1 MKKIFATVVLFAA
14 ALQGNAQDFTH
25 SLGFRFASGPYDN
38 AGIAYKVFVTKPGAL
53 EFDLGFGNRKYHG
66 EKASSWSIAGAYQH
80 HFPIGDIK
88 NFKWFVGGGL
98 LVANTDSHHY
108 NAGGTDVAIYPVGGV
123 EYRLKKAP
131 FVFSADLRPT
141 FHLTD
146 NYEVNYHGHHHHSH
160 IDNPFFNFGV
170 TARYVF

>member
-1 MKKIFATVVLFAA
+1 MKKIFATVLFCAA
-14 ALQGNAQDFTH
+14 ALQVNAQDFTH

-38 AGIAYKVFVTKPGAL
+38 VGIAYKVFVTKPGAL
-53 EFDLGFGNRKYHG
+53 EFDLGFANQKYHG
-66 EKASSWSIAGAYQH
+66 EKFSSWSISGAYQH

-98 LVANTDSHHY
+98 VVANTEEHHY
-108 NAGGTDVAIYPVGGV
+108 NAGGTDVAIFPTGGV
-123 EYRLKKAP
+123 EYRLKNAP

-141 FHLTD
+141 FHLTN
-146 NYEVNYHGHHHHSH
+146 NYESDYHGHHHSH
-160 IDNPFFNFGV
+160 INNSFVNFGL